1 MTSNKKP
8 LLAIAS
14 AVALI
19 GTAILAIP
27 ANAATATLTVN
38 NAAPATAG
46 TSVATAIVL
55 PVPSDN
61 SVDAADA
68 LKIALTNVATG
79 SNVVVSATN
88 AKVLTSLT
96 NAKAETGTSSVTVS
110 TGTGTTAD
118 VFVYTTTTA
127 NGSVTVTANNVTT
140 TYFVKGTAGPA
151 YKLSVAAPATINIG
165 GTAPLTATVVDAFG
179 NAVTNAT
186 ISAVVIRGTVT
197 AFAYDTTDARYEA
210 TVTAPATAGNTVI
223 AHSITASAVVGL
235 GSPVTEVISTVVAA
249 DLAGQVAA
257 LQAELDALKAELAA
271 VKLVADD
278 NKKKYNALAKRWNKK
293 IPGTKWDVKLIN

>member
-1 MTSNKKP
+1 MTSIKKP
-8 LLAIAS
+8 LIAIAS

-19 GTAILAIP
+19 GSVIIAGP

-46 TSVATAIVL
+46 TSVATAIAL
-55 PVPSDN
+55 PVPADN

-96 NAKAETGTSSVTVS
+96 SANAASGTSSVTVS

-118 VFVYTTTTA
+118 VFVYTTTTT
-127 NGSVTVTANNVTT
+127 GGTVTVTANNVTT

-151 YKLSVAAPATINIG
+151 YKLAVSAPSTVNVG
-165 GTAPLTATVVDAFG
+165 GTAALTATVVDAFG
-179 NAVTNAT
+179 NPVTNAT
-186 ISAVVIRGTVT
+186 ISSTVIRGTVT
-197 AFAYDTTDARYEA
+197 AFAYDATDSRYEA
-210 TVTAPATAGNTVI
+210 TLTAPATAGNTVI
-223 AHSITASAVVGL
+223 AHSITASAVAGL
-235 GSPVTEVISTVVAA
+235 GTPVTEVISTVVAA
-249 DLAGQVAA
+249 DLAGQVVA

-278 NKKKYNALAKRWNKK
+278 NKKKYNALAVRWNKK
-293 IPGTKWDVKLIN
+293 LPGTKWDVKLID